1 MNQNI
6 IPDAL
11 LLLASGCPH
20 CPAVLE
26 GLGGLL
32 KEGVIGRLEAVN
44 VTIHPERA
52 AELGVR
58 TVPWARIG
66 PFELE
71 GVQTPA
77 ELRRWAEQA
86 DSLDGMADYFFRM
99 LTSGRRARVEE
110 MARQAPSRLRAL
122 VRLMERP
129 DTSMAVR
136 LGIGAVLE
144 ELQGSGLAET
154 MIPDLG
160 TLARNGDALTRAD
173 ACHFLSLIGG
183 PQAASWLRACIDDED
198 RGVREIATEALE
210 ELEQNQ
216 PKKSNSATD

>member
-1 MNQNI
+1 MNQSA

-11 LLLASGCPH
+11 LLLAPGCPH
-20 CPAVLE
+20 CPALLE

-44 VTIHPERA
+44 VAIHPERA
-52 AELGVR
+52 TELGVR

-71 GVQTPA
+71 GVQTIA

-86 DSLDGMADYFFRM
+86 DSLDGMADYFFQM
-99 LTSGRRARVEE
+99 LTSGRRSRVEE
-110 MARQAPSRLRAL
+110 MARQEPLRLRAL
-122 VRLMERP
+122 VSLMARP

-144 ELQGSGLAET
+144 ELHGSGLTET

-160 TLARNGDALTRAD
+160 ALARNGDALTRAD

-183 PQAASWLRACIDDED
+183 VEIIPYLRACLDDED
-198 RGVREIATEALE
+198 SEVREVVAEALAE
-210 ELEQNQ
+210 VEGG
-216 PKKSNSATD
+216 

>member
-1 MNQNI
+1 MNQNA

-11 LLLASGCPH
+11 LLLAPGCPH
-20 CPAVLE
+20 CPAVLD
-26 GLGGLL
+26 GLGALL

-44 VTIHPERA
+44 VAVHPERA
-52 AELGVR
+52 AALGVR
-58 TVPWARIG
+58 TVPWVTIG

-71 GVQTPA
+71 GVLTSG
-77 ELRRWAEQA
+77 ELRRWAERV
-86 DSLDGMADYFFRM
+86 DSLDGMADYFFQM
-99 LTSGRRARVEE
+99 LKSGRRARVEE
-110 MARQAPSRLRAL
+110 MARQEPTRLRAL

-144 ELQGSGLAET
+144 ELSGSGLAET

-160 TLARNGDALTRAD
+160 ALARSGDALTRAD

-183 PQAASWLRACIDDED
+183 AEVAPFLRACLGDED
-198 RGVREIATEALE
+198 NAVREIAAESLE
-210 ELEQNQ
+210 ELEQ
-216 PKKSNSATD
+216 K

>member
-11 LLLASGCPH
+11 LLLAPGCPH
-20 CPAVLE
+20 CPVVLE
-26 GLGGLL
+26 GLGALL

-44 VTIHPERA
+44 VAIHPERA
-52 AELGVR
+52 AELGAR
-58 TVPWARIG
+58 TVPWTRIG

-77 ELRRWAEQA
+77 ELRRWAEQT
-86 DSLDGMADYFFRM
+86 DSLDGMADYFLQM
-99 LTSGRRARVEE
+99 LISGRRARVEE
-110 MARQAPSRLRAL
+110 MARQEPSRLRAL

-129 DTSMAVR
+129 DTSLAVR

-144 ELQGSGLAET
+144 ELQGSGLAEI

-160 TLARNGDALTRAD
+160 ALARNGDVLTRAD

-183 PQAASWLRACIDDED
+183 QQVAPWLRACLDDEN
-198 RGVREIATEALE
+198 REVREIAAESLE

-216 PKKSNSATD
+216 

>member
-1 MNQNI
+1 MNQNV

-11 LLLASGCPH
+11 LLLAPGCPH
-20 CPAVLE
+20 CPAVLKSLSVLLEE
-26 GLGGLL
+26 GF
-32 KEGVIGRLEAVN
+32 IGRLETIN
-44 VTIHPERA
+44 VAIYPERA
-52 AELGVR
+52 AALGVR
-58 TVPWARIG
+58 TVPWTRIG

-86 DSLDGMADYFFRM
+86 GSLDGMADYFFQL

-110 MARQAPSRLRAL
+110 MARQEPPRLQAL

-144 ELQGSGLAET
+144 ELSGSGLAET

-160 TLARNGDALTRAD
+160 ALARNGDALTRAD

-183 PQAASWLRACIDDED
+183 QKVVPWLRACLDDDNKE
-198 RGVREIATEALE
+198 VREIAAEVLADIE
-210 ELEQNQ
+210 GG
-216 PKKSNSATD
+216 

>member
-1 MNQNI
+1 MNQNF
-6 IPDAL
+6 IPDVL
-11 LLLASGCPH
+11 LLLAPGCPH

-26 GLGGLL
+26 GLNSLL

-44 VTIHPERA
+44 VAIHPERA

-71 GVQTPA
+71 GARTLA

-86 DSLDGMADYFFRM
+86 DSLDAMADYFFQM

-110 MARQAPSRLRAL
+110 MARQEPSRLRAL

-144 ELQGSGLAET
+144 ELHGSGLAET

-160 TLARNGDALTRAD
+160 ALARNGDALARAD

-183 PQAASWLRACIDDED
+183 RQVAPWLRACLDDED
-198 RGVREIATEALE
+198 NEVREIAIEALE

-216 PKKSNSATD
+216 

>member
-1 MNQNI
+1 MNQNA

-11 LLLASGCPH
+11 LLLAPGCPH

-26 GLGGLL
+26 GLGALL

-44 VTIHPERA
+44 VAVHPERA
-52 AELGVR
+52 AALGVR
-58 TVPWARIG
+58 TVPWVTIG

-71 GVQTPA
+71 GALTPG
-77 ELRRWAEQA
+77 ELRGWAERA
-86 DSLDGMADYFFRM
+86 DSLDGMADYFFQM
-99 LTSGRRARVEE
+99 LKSGRRARVEE
-110 MARQAPSRLRAL
+110 MARQEPARLRAL

-144 ELQGSGLAET
+144 ELSGSGLAET
-154 MIPDLG
+154 MISDLG
-160 TLARNGDALTRAD
+160 ALARSGDALTRAD

-183 PQAASWLRACIDDED
+183 AEVAPYLRACLEDED
-198 RGVREIATEALE
+198 NAVREIAAESLE
-210 ELEQNQ
+210 ELEQ
-216 PKKSNSATD
+216 K

>member
-1 MNQNI
+1 MNQNA

-11 LLLASGCPH
+11 LLLAPGCPH

-26 GLGGLL
+26 GLSGLL
-32 KEGVIGRLEAVN
+32 KEGVIGRLEVVN
-44 VTIHPERA
+44 VAIHPERA
-52 AELGVR
+52 VALGVR
-58 TVPWARIG
+58 TVPWMRVG

-71 GVQTPA
+71 GAQTPA

-86 DSLDGMADYFFRM
+86 DSLDGMADYFFQM
-99 LTSGRRARVEE
+99 LTSGRRAKVEE
-110 MARQAPSRLRAL
+110 VGRQEPSRLRAL

-129 DTSMAVR
+129 DAGMAVR

-144 ELQGSGLAET
+144 ELHGSGLTEG

-160 TLARNGDALTRAD
+160 ALARNGDALTRAD

-183 PQAASWLRACIDDED
+183 AGVVPCLRACLDDADNE
-198 RGVREIATEALE
+198 VREIAAEALAE
-210 ELEQNQ
+210 IEG
-216 PKKSNSATD
+216 D